1 MASAT
6 TMPRAIE
13 LVSRMPS
20 AGPVTAGWLQLP
32 PGETGGPARP
42 PAPFHLDAGWT
53 RLGVLVGVGRHQVR
67 EVAVGG
73 HTGQTEGNV
82 DRLAEHIV
90 KAQLG
95 GADLAGQD
103 LTRGN
108 RHRVIEHGQAAI
120 LVFFEPG

>member
-20 AGPVTAGWLQLP
+20 AGPVTAVALQLEP
-32 PGETGGPARP
+32 VQTDALAAQLDR
-42 PAPFHLDAGWT
+42 FHLDAGWT

-108 RHRVIEHGQAAI
+108 RHRVIE
-120 LVFFEPG
+120 